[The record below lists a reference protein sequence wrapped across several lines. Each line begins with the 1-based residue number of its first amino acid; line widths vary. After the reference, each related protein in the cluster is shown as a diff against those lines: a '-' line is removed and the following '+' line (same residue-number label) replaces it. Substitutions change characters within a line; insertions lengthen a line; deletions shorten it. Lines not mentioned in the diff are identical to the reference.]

1 MEGNYFSTHC
11 SPEDKSPK
19 MVSFVAAYKAKYN
32 KTPDAMAALGY
43 DSAYVLADAIK
54 RAGSTEGAK
63 LREAIAATKDFEGVT
78 GKFSLDAKRDAVKSA
93 AILQIKGGKF
103 TFLETIAP

>member
-1 MEGNYFSTHC
+1 MT
-11 SPEDKSPK
+11 
-19 MVSFVAAYKAKYN
+19 SFVANYKKKYN

-43 DSAYVLADAIK
+43 DSAFVLADAIK
-54 RAGSTEGAK
+54 RAGTTEGSK
-63 LREAIAATKDFEGVT
+63 LRDAIAATKDFEGVT